1 MIMNFTLPN
10 QHGEPVSLSDFQ
22 GKWVIVYFYPKDNTP
37 GCTIEGQD
45 FSRLKDEFA
54 KKNAV
59 ILCISP
65 DSEKSHC
72 NFIEKKNLTITLL
85 SDPDK
90 VVAKQFGVWGMKKFM
105 GREFMGIIRSTFL
118 LKDGEIVK
126 KWSPVKVKG
135 HAEEVLKS
143 L

>member
-59 ILCISP
+59 ILGISP